1 MNSPHPSNTWPPL
14 LAAWFFKHSLY
25 LTLDAAALGGGY
37 GGAAS
42 ALKFDPLAIVV
53 AALGVTI
60 TGVGVGSRS
69 LLDLSRV

>member
-1 MNSPHPSNTWPPL
+1 MNSPHPSSTWPPL

-25 LTLDAAALGGGY
+25 LTLDAAVLGCGC
-37 GGAAS
+37 GGAGG

-60 TGVGVGSRS
+60 TGVGSGS